1 MLVYALTQ
9 RRSTSS
15 LKNVV
20 PPQRVQNSRSS
31 AKQRK
36 SFGEDIVE
44 TKSFDV
50 ASERLARTTIVYVSH
65 QLWIDAAIRADSTQS
80 RFVDDGANDVVSE
93 AVGVRQGDR
102 GGADRCPLPGAEDS
116 DGDPVDLHVLVDQ
129 GGDLTLNPCGLLVEG
144 LTVGDDHGD
153 LSPVDAVGVDEAGVL
168 AVQADIVPPDLDRRI
183 LVVRP
188 TSPAALPFPGETV
201 TAQGEA
207 GGDLAVFVTLV
218 DRSCGLTLLPHV
230 ASGGV
235 NWGYNGSGPRDAAE
249 DIAAA
254 HAHRHGLEAPD
265 PGFKRKVAAHLCQ
278 QGLTEFTINLYNGH
292 ID

>member
-36 SFGEDIVE
+36 SFGEDIVK

-144 LTVGDDHGD
+144 LTAGDDHGD
-153 LSPVDAVGVDEAGVL
+153 LRPVVALGVDEAGVL
-168 AVQADIVPPDLDRRI
+168 ARLLQRLGAW
-183 LVVRP
+183 
-188 TSPAALPFPGETV
+188 G
-201 TAQGEA
+201 
-207 GGDLAVFVTLV
+207 
-218 DRSCGLTLLPHV
+218 GLTAAPPIEMRNPISVIGRAASDGRRWLP
-230 ASGGV
+230 ARIPSRSRRRGRG
-235 NWGYNGSGPRDAAE
+235 R
-249 DIAAA
+249 
-254 HAHRHGLEAPD
+254 R
-265 PGFKRKVAAHLCQ
+265 
-278 QGLTEFTINLYNGH
+278 
-292 ID
+292 